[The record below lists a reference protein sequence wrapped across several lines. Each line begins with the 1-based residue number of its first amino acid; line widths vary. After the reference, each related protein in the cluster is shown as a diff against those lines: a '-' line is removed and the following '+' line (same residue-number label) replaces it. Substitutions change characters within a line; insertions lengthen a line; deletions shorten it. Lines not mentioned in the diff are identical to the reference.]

1 MYTNVKR
8 FVRLKV
14 RKTVLKE
21 KKTKINT
28 ALKITNMKTLTSLF
42 AAYFL
47 LASVNAAT
55 LNVNPFAAGKMNNA
69 MRIENK
75 GLTIVPNAKT
85 GDVQVVFNTVKA
97 GKATITIVNQDGKTV
112 LTQKV
117 ELTAGKN
124 NINVNNFSELEE
136 GNYTVTLTSTEGN
149 FSSPFLLWK

>member
-1 MYTNVKR
+1 
-8 FVRLKV
+8 
-14 RKTVLKE
+14 
-21 KKTKINT
+21 
-28 ALKITNMKTLTSLF
+28 MKTLTSLF